1 MEFLICFVDVIF
13 ADCCVVIYNDNYD
26 ANGDIT
32 DNSDDDDDYYY

>member
-13 ADCCVVIYNDNYD
+13 ADCCVVIYNDND

-32 DNSDDDDDYYY
+32 DNGDDDDDYYY